1 MAVLA
6 AATIA
11 SAFCRSPD
19 LGGLS
24 DVIYMCVILPSDM
37 LVAGAFCW
45 FPGKEFPARTDAG
58 LPRGPIVMQ
67 TSAAIRRLEAN
78 RRFRESCIPRLHRKM
93 NLSLQRLATF
103 AVFRDLNSSTPGF
116 PWWHRPSGKR
126 QLKTSADNP
135 GQTCKNHSP
144 SVNGARMN
152 LPSATVSASDVQA
165 AKGRGD
171 VGPRLSDG
179 ASYAILL
186 GGICTIAVAVYTIWV
201 SYSSLPWWDTWEY
214 MAAIAKGES
223 PLAPGW
229 LWRQHN
235 EHRFV
240 IQKLFFAVDLKMF
253 HASQVFLLASI
264 AVIQLLHLGLWGWSM
279 RVLGGWRGALW
290 RSGVGLVAFSIF
302 CPAPWLNY
310 TMGFQVCY
318 VLSPLFATLSFV
330 GLLLYWTDSQR
341 HPGKPCSSKFLWL
354 SILAALC
361 ATYSLAN
368 GNLLWPLLVAAAL
381 LLRLRLSAVLS
392 YAITGTVNTFLYFYH
407 YVRPPYHADPIA
419 SLSAPLRLMKYVAVY
434 FGSSWVN
441 GSIAAAGAIGVI
453 GLAVALV
460 VLFQTPY
467 YIRTSRAFGL
477 QLVLT
482 GVFCVGTAF
491 ITAAGRL
498 NFGVW
503 EALQNRY
510 QTFALLFWC
519 SLGLL
524 LLGYVCSLREKQYRF
539 LAAQICLLAVLVR
552 GAILAD
558 HPIGEARAHGF
569 GLNLAS
575 MGLRTGVYNPE
586 LLTGIAERS
595 DKLLLGVDYFRDH
608 QLSLF
613 SGWDSSWLGS
623 PLDKVFRIASPNDC
637 RGRLEIAPLKDAAEP
652 GWFVSGWAWDRKHHQ
667 PPREI
672 VATSEGIIT
681 GLAAVGYKPFKTWVS
696 DPEIRNS
703 YDGFAGYVRQPRP
716 GAVVKVYAILHDSPP
731 SACYFDATDE
741 ERRGR

>member
-1 MAVLA
+1 M
-6 AATIA
+6 T
-11 SAFCRSPD
+11 
-19 LGGLS
+19 
-24 DVIYMCVILPSDM
+24 
-37 LVAGAFCW
+37 
-45 FPGKEFPARTDAG
+45 
-58 LPRGPIVMQ
+58 
-67 TSAAIRRLEAN
+67 
-78 RRFRESCIPRLHRKM
+78 
-93 NLSLQRLATF
+93 
-103 AVFRDLNSSTPGF
+103 
-116 PWWHRPSGKR
+116 
-126 QLKTSADNP
+126 TSADNQ

-144 SVNGARMN
+144 SENGARMN
-152 LPSATVSASDVQA
+152 LPSATVSASGVPA

-171 VGPRLSDG
+171 VGPRLCASL
-179 ASYAILL
+179 SYAILV
-186 GGICTIAVAVYTIWV
+186 GGMCTIAVAVYTIWV

-214 MAAIAKGES
+214 MAAIAKGAN
-223 PLAPGW
+223 PLSASW

-264 AVIQLLHLGLWGWSM
+264 AVIQLLHLGVWGWSM
-279 RVLGGWRGALW
+279 RMLGGWRGALW
-290 RSGVGLVAFSIF
+290 RSGVGLVAFCIF

-341 HPGKPCSSKFLWL
+341 DPGKPGSSKFLWL

-368 GNLLWPLLVAAAL
+368 GTLLWPLLVAAAL

-392 YAITGTVNTFLYFYH
+392 YAITGAVSTSFYFYR

-419 SLSAPLRLMKYVAVY
+419 SLGAPLRLIKYVAVY
-434 FGSSWVN
+434 FGSSWVDE
-441 GSIAAAGAIGVI
+441 SMVAAGVIGGI

-460 VLFQTPY
+460 VLLRTPFY
-467 YIRTSRAFGL
+467 VRTSGAFAL
-477 QLVLT
+477 LVVLT
-482 GVFCVGTAF
+482 GTFCVGTAI
-491 ITAAGRL
+491 ITAAGRI

-575 MGLRTGVYNPE
+575 MGLRTGVYDPE

-595 DKLLLGVDYFRDH
+595 DKLLLGVNYFKEH

-623 PLDKVFRIASPNDC
+623 PLDKVFRVASPNDC
-637 RGRLEIAPLKDAAEP
+637 RGRLEIAPLKDSAEP
-652 GWFVSGWAWDRKHHQ
+652 GWFVSGWAWDNQHHR

-681 GLAAVGYKPFKTWVS
+681 GLAAVGYKPFKAWVS
-696 DPEIRNS
+696 DPEIRTS

-731 SACYFDATDE
+731 SACYFDTSDDE
-741 ERRGR
+741 YRGQ